1 MKFAIIAAGEGS
13 RLAAEGVPVPKPLVS
28 VGGER
33 LVDRLLRIFSS
44 NGAEEV
50 VVVCNDRSP
59 QVAEHLSEVQ
69 KNGLRGR
76 EIPLRFVVK
85 STPSSMHSFH
95 EIAKWLRGGPFVLTT
110 VDTVFNE
117 SEFGEYL
124 RQFQKV
130 LDEGFDGL
138 MGVTEYVDDEK
149 PLWVKTDESQ
159 LITGFYDSNSIGC
172 EYVSAGIYGL
182 APKSLHVLDD
192 CVKRGMSRMRNFQRS
207 LIDNGLRLKAYPF
220 TKVIDIDHLSDITK
234 AETILQ

>member
-13 RLAAEGVPVPKPLVS
+13 RLAAEGVPAPKPLVS

-50 VVVCNDRSP
+50 VVVCNDCSP
-59 QVAEHLSEVQ
+59 QVAEHLSQIQ
-69 KNGLRGR
+69 KYGLCGHH
-76 EIPLRFVVK
+76 IPLRFVVK

-117 SEFGEYL
+117 GEFGEYL
-124 RQFQKV
+124 RQFQKS

-159 LITGFYDSNSIGC
+159 SITGFYDSNSVGC

-182 APKSLHVLDD
+182 TQKSLGVLDG

-207 LIDNGLRLKAYPF
+207 LLDGGLRLKAYPF
-220 TKVIDIDHLSDITK
+220 TKVIDIDHLSDINK
-234 AETILQ
+234 AETLLQ